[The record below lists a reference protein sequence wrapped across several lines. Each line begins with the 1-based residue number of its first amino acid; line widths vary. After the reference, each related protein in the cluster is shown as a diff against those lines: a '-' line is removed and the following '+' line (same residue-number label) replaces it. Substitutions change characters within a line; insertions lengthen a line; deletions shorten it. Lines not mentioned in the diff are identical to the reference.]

1 MSGESFFGPATGL
14 RLRRDLMLR
23 WGIEGDII
31 ITNQ

>member
-14 RLRRDLMLR
+14 RLSWGDLMLR
-23 WGIEGDII
+23 RGIEGHI